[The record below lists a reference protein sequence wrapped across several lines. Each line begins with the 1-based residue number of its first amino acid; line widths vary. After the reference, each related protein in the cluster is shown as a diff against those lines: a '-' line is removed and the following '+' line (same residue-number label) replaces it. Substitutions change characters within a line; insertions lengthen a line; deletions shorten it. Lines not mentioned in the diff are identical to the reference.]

1 MNALLFLGVAV
12 GIIVFGVMVIGLASR
27 GRRPSDEREIENF
40 SAHMAALRRHADGH
54 HPRRAG
60 RR

>member
-12 GIIVFGVMVIGLASR
+12 GISVFGVMVIGLTTR
-27 GRRPSDEREIENF
+27 GRRPSDEREIQNF
-40 SAHMAALRRHADGH
+40 SAHMAALRRHDDRRQT
-54 HPRRAG
+54 RRAG

>member
-12 GIIVFGVMVIGLASR
+12 GIIIFGVIVIGLTNR
-27 GRRPSDEREIENF
+27 TRRPSDEREIENF
-40 SAHMAALRRHADGH
+40 SAHLASLRRQEGQRA
-54 HPRRAG
+54 RRRVG

>member
-12 GIIVFGVMVIGLASR
+12 GISVFGVVVIGFASR
-27 GRRPSDEREIENF
+27 GRRPSDNREIENF
-40 SAHMAALRRHADGH
+40 SAHMAALRRPAEEH
-54 HPRRAG
+54 HRRRVG

>member
-12 GIIVFGVMVIGLASR
+12 GISALGILAIGFTNR
-27 GRRPSDEREIENF
+27 GRRPSDEREIESF
-40 SAHMAALRRHADGH
+40 SAHMAALRRPDEHQRT
-54 HPRRAG
+54 RRVG

>member
-12 GIIVFGVMVIGLASR
+12 GISALGVLVIGFTNRS
-27 GRRPSDEREIENF
+27 RRPSDEREIENF
-40 SAHMAALRRHADGH
+40 SARMAALRRPDDGH
-54 HPRRAG
+54 RSRRLG